1 MYKQLV
7 FPVGLVLVTMANGR
21 DYLFRV
27 PLHGADEGC
36 HPGARVLCQ
45 TRNGEQPG
53 VISGYTAVPDSES
66 LDFIL
71 RAAGV
76 TRLEPLTAVL
86 KPVPFD
92 DSATYYRGKGV
103 RDLPV
108 TTTNARPGD
117 PYITV
122 HLPNGTV
129 CVN

>member
-1 MYKQLV
+1 M
-7 FPVGLVLVTMANGR
+7 
-21 DYLFRV
+21 
-27 PLHGADEGC
+27 
-36 HPGARVLCQ
+36 
-45 TRNGEQPG
+45 
-53 VISGYTAVPDSES
+53 ISGYTAVPDSES

-92 DSATYYRGKGV
+92 DLSTYYIGKGA
-103 RDLPV
+103 RSDLPV

-122 HLPNGTV
+122 HLPDGTAYTT
-129 CVN
+129 